1 MNQHEEVSNGRK
13 MGAEIFSLVGNIPS
27 VARTRQGYLRVSELL
42 MTMSFMCEP
51 RSFVDSERAANCAK
65 N

>member
-1 MNQHEEVSNGRK
+1 
-13 MGAEIFSLVGNIPS
+13 MGANTFTLVGNIPS

-42 MTMSFMCEP
+42 MTMSFMREP